1 MVSVVLRLSDIV
13 EAIEHIR
20 TETAGVTLDAFEADW
35 RKRWL
40 MERGLE
46 IISEASRHLSDELKA
61 RHPEIPWSKVAGIGN
76 ILRHEYERLASDVLW
91 RVAHDD
97 LLPLDKVC
105 RAELAREQAR
115 ERWVAM
121 AGPDPRPT
129 LEAPDDDPYLWLEK
143 IDGERALA
151 WVKTQNAATL
161 ARLGDARFAADRDT
175 LAAIFD
181 RPDNIPLIGRRGP
194 RVFNFWKD
202 ALHPRGLWRATTL
215 DSYRSEQ
222 PEWDILLDLDALA
235 AREGEDW
242 TWSGASTIPGTHDR
256 AMLTLSRGGSDA
268 VELREFDLPLHDF
281 VPGGFTLPEAKG
293 GAAWLDRD
301 TLLLSS
307 ALGEG
312 MATSSGYARTVR
324 LWRRGSDPRTAPFI
338 FETQPEHM
346 AVWAD
351 LDWEAADERIGFV
364 ERIGFFDAVVWIGDR
379 SGPKTRIDVPTDAS
393 VEWHRGW
400 LAVKRRTDWTIDG
413 EAHPPDTVLGISFAA
428 FLAGDHHFTKL
439 FEPAERRALQGFFW
453 SGGQLV
459 LSILDDLKP
468 VFEVLTPSETGW
480 SRDRITGLPD
490 TGVASVWPLDVRTE
504 ESTGDLL
511 ASAHPLTPPSL
522 FLVAPLAAPQFLKR
536 APQAFDPVGL
546 VVTRHE
552 AVSEDGTRVPYV
564 QVGPQGETGEA
575 PVHLSGYGG
584 FAISQLPYYN
594 PAVGKL
600 WLERGGTNVVANIRG
615 GGEFGTAWHEAGR
628 REKKRLSHDDFA
640 AVAAD
645 LVRRG
650 VTRPGRIAAEGGS
663 NGGILITNMLTR
675 HPERFGALFCTI
687 PLIDMRRYA
696 KLHAGASWIA
706 EYGDPDDPADWEFL
720 GTISAYHAAVPG
732 RPYPP
737 ILIATSRRD
746 DRVHPGHARKMAA
759 KLQAMGYEAYFYE
772 PAAGG
777 HGYGKDNAERAA
789 FTALGYNFLRRAIGW
804 DPS

>member
-1 MVSVVLRLSDIV
+1 MH
-13 EAIEHIR
+13 A
-20 TETAGVTLDAFEADW
+20 
-35 RKRWL
+35 
-40 MERGLE
+40 
-46 IISEASRHLSDELKA
+46 
-61 RHPEIPWSKVAGIGN
+61 
-76 ILRHEYERLASDVLW
+76 
-91 RVAHDD
+91 
-97 LLPLDKVC
+97 
-105 RAELAREQAR
+105 
-115 ERWVAM
+115 
-121 AGPDPRPT
+121 PDPRPT
-129 LEAPDDDPYLWLEK
+129 LEAPDDDPYLWLEE
-143 IDGERALA
+143 IDGKRALA
-151 WVKTQNAATL
+151 WVETQNAATL
-161 ARLGDARFAADRDT
+161 ARFGDARFAADREI

-181 RPDNIPLIGRRGP
+181 RPDNIPLIARRGP

-202 ALHPRGLWRATTL
+202 AAHPRGLWRATTL

-222 PEWDILLDLDALA
+222 PEWEILLDLDALA
-235 AREGEDW
+235 ASEGEDW
-242 TWSGASTIPGTHDR
+242 TWSGAATLPGAHDR
-256 AMLTLSRGGSDA
+256 AIVKLSRGGADA
-268 VELREFDLPLHDF
+268 VVLREFDLASNGF

-307 ALGEG
+307 AWGEG

-324 LWRRGSDPRTAPFI
+324 LWHRGADPLTARVI
-338 FETQPEHM
+338 FETSADRM

-351 LDWEAADERIGFV
+351 LDREAKNQRVWFV
-364 ERIGFFDAVVWIGDR
+364 ERLGFFDTVVSIGD
-379 SGPKTRIDVPTDAS
+379 STGPTSRIDLPTN
-393 VEWHRGW
+393 VWLQWHRGW
-400 LAVKRRTDWTIDG
+400 LAVKRRTPWTIGG
-413 EAHPPDTVLGISFAA
+413 ETHSPDTVLGMSFAA
-428 FLAGDHHFTKL
+428 FLAGDRHFTRL

-453 SGGQLV
+453 SGGRLV
-459 LSILDDLKP
+459 LSMLDDLKP
-468 VFEVLTPSETGW
+468 VFEVLTPSDAGW
-480 SRDRITGLPD
+480 ARQRITGLPD
-490 TGVASVWPLDVRTE
+490 IGVAHVWSLDVRTE

-511 ASAHPLTPPSL
+511 ASAQDPLTPPSL
-522 FLVAPLAAPQFLKR
+522 FLVPPLTAPQLLKR
-536 APQAFDPVGL
+536 APQTFDPSGL

-552 AVSEDGTRVPYV
+552 ALSDDGTRIPYV
-564 QVGPQGETGEA
+564 QVGPPGETGEA

-584 FAISQLPYYN
+584 FGISQLPYYN
-594 PAVGKL
+594 SALGKL
-600 WLERGGTNVVANIRG
+600 WLERGGTGVVANIRG
-615 GGEFGTAWHEAGR
+615 GGEFGTAWHDAGR

-675 HPERFGALFCTI
+675 YPERFGALFCTI
-687 PLIDMRRYA
+687 PLIDMRRYT

-720 GTISAYHAAVPG
+720 AGISAYHMAVPG
-732 RPYPP
+732 RRYPP

-759 KLQAMGYEAYFYE
+759 KLQAMGYQAYFYE

-804 DPS
+804 DA